1 MTTQVVNT
9 EDATQGITANLTS
22 GEANA
27 PVPGAG
33 EGPGNDLSFP
43 GHSLSLTDEL
53 SLTGITHEE
62 N

>member
-9 EDATQGITANLTS
+9 EDATHGITATLTL
-22 GEANA
+22 GETHA

-33 EGPGNDLSFP
+33 EGAGNDLSFP
-43 GHSLSLTDEL
+43 GHALSLTDEL
-53 SLTGITHEE
+53 SLTGRTREA